1 MAAAPAS
8 GEPPLE
14 PTVEPEDPPAL
25 AEDPS
30 DAPEERPPAEGGAAV
45 APEAAP
51 AEGPAVPEVSQPS
64 EAPEGKEETKI
75 PGKKGDDEA
84 AGNGDKG
91 EEQEEEQ
98 EEEQGEEEEEQNET
112 SPKGR
117 YIKFKE
123 LLGRGAFKNVYKAF
137 DSDTGST
144 VAWNEVNITP
154 LPPSEKRRVI
164 SEVKI
169 LEKVEHKRIIGFYG
183 SWYNKAEH
191 KVVFITEIVTE
202 GTLRGFCERV
212 NGLKIS
218 VVRKWAD
225 QILEGLI
232 YLHSQTPPIIHR
244 DLKCE
249 NVFVKG
255 EDGSIKI
262 GDLGLSTQAMRDKA
276 SPGTVLGTPEFMA
289 PELYTE
295 HYDQTVDVYAFGLV
309 ILEMVSM
316 ETPYSECTNVGQ
328 IITKVTQGLP
338 PQVLERVKVKSLR
351 DFISFC
357 LTKQKLPAH
366 SDEEN
371 EVSVEGTSKSNDSA
385 TEEGSNEA
393 EKGSEGGHGG
403 AGGKETLRCLC
414 PLCQPTEDNDV
425 TYVIRRPTASEV
437 LAHHFMQSQEG
448 NDNKDL
454 VRKRGEAIE
463 EETEDTP
470 VAACATA
477 KKAAEEHGVSDN
489 KSERPAST
497 VANNASFGTERPVDE
512 HTMKSSNVNGG
523 CQAGTADSSEANLG
537 RSKAAARDTD
547 AQSSQASG
555 MVTAKGVEDSIPK
568 AVDNAGKLSTT
579 EAEVKARAQ
588 ANAQQELAS
597 AAQRKAEAALAKAQ
611 NLKDAAEAATAN
623 AAKAQAHAAMKSAT
637 AALVAD
643 PANTSQNNTGAAS
656 GTSLR
661 TESVLNPEENEIPAV
676 NSSSSTE
683 VDPDMAALLAQ
694 SRAAKAKQQEE
705 HARASSPTKVAE
717 NDAKEAEVFYRL
729 KAEVD
734 AEFEEIS
741 RQQHQHAQ
749 PSNPQMANDHSK
761 PSAEQGSGGAGGL
774 NKLSGAGGS
783 NTSRSSTPRFTGAH
797 PVVSSKNSMEEVSV
811 NDPRSRSSTSTNKSS
826 MDYDGRT
833 RLATHSFGGDDDEE
847 NGGDKLGDLIAIA
860 ARASSGNSRSMKRRK
875 RPSYRLEVV
884 LASKARQDSHN
895 GGYCFPMLTLRKVE
909 KKFVQVK
916 NEHGEKVVDSSGKAV
931 TEKKVVRYS
940 LSHFGFNLLTDSPQG
955 VAVEMAKELSESGVN
970 EYWIPI
976 ITDELIKIKNELS
989 PKAAQCFQHH

>member
-1 MAAAPAS
+1 MAEPAAPAS
-8 GEPPLE
+8 AEAP
-14 PTVEPEDPPAL
+14 VEPAVEPAVPPAP
-25 AEDPS
+25 AVVEAPG
-30 DAPEERPPAEGGAAV
+30 DAPEGQQPAAGGTAV
-45 APEAAP
+45 APESAP
-51 AEGPAVPEVSQPS
+51 AEGPAVPEVGQPS
-64 EAPEGKEETKI
+64 EAHKGKKETKI
-75 PGKKGDDEA
+75 PGKKGEDEA
-84 AGNGDKG
+84 VD
-91 EEQEEEQ
+91 
-98 EEEQGEEEEEQNET
+98 EEEEEEEEEEKNET

-123 LLGRGAFKNVYKAF
+123 LLGRGAFKDVYKAF

-218 VVRKWAD
+218 VVRKWAF
-225 QILEGLI
+225 QILDGLI

-328 IITKVTQGLP
+328 IITKVTQGIP

-351 DFISFC
+351 DFINFC

-366 SDEEN
+366 TDDEN
-371 EVSVEGTSKSNDSA
+371 EVSVEGASKSNDSA
-385 TEEGSNEA
+385 SEEGSSEA
-393 EKGSEGGHGG
+393 EKAREGGHDG
-403 AGGKETLRCLC
+403 AGGKEKLICLC
-414 PLCQPTEDNDV
+414 PQCQPTEDPEV
-425 TYVIRRPTASEV
+425 TYVIRRPTAKEV

-454 VRKRGEAIE
+454 VRKRGEATQE
-463 EETEDTP
+463 EADDASMT
-470 VAACATA
+470 ACAPA
-477 KKAAEEHGVSDN
+477 KKAPEESGTSDN
-489 KSERPAST
+489 KSDVPASA
-497 VANNASFGTERPVDE
+497 VGNNASVGTERAADNHP
-512 HTMKSSNVNGG
+512 MKNTNVNGG
-523 CQAGTADSSEANLG
+523 RQAGTADGSESNSG
-537 RSKAAARDTD
+537 RPKTAVKDTD
-547 AQSSQASG
+547 TQQSQAPG
-555 MVTAKGVEDSIPK
+555 PPGPAERGGDSTPK
-568 AVDNAGKLSTT
+568 TIDNAGKPSVH
-579 EAEVKARAQ
+579 EAKAKARAQ

-611 NLKDAAEAATAN
+611 DLKDAAEVASAN
-623 AAKAQAHAAMKSAT
+623 AAKAQAHAAMKSAK

-643 PANTSQNNTGAAS
+643 SKSTTEASMGAAS

-661 TESVLNPEENEIPAV
+661 TESVLNPEEIENPTA
-676 NSSSSTE
+676 NSSSATE

-705 HARASSPTKVAE
+705 QARAASPTKVAE
-717 NDAKEAEVFYRL
+717 NDAKEEEVFYRL

-734 AEFEEIS
+734 AEFEEMS
-741 RQQHQHAQ
+741 RQQHQHAE
-749 PSNPQMANDHSK
+749 PPNPQWC
-761 PSAEQGSGGAGGL
+761 GS
-774 NKLSGAGGS
+774 
-783 NTSRSSTPRFTGAH
+783 
-797 PVVSSKNSMEEVSV
+797 
-811 NDPRSRSSTSTNKSS
+811 
-826 MDYDGRT
+826 
-833 RLATHSFGGDDDEE
+833 
-847 NGGDKLGDLIAIA
+847 
-860 ARASSGNSRSMKRRK
+860 
-875 RPSYRLEVV
+875 
-884 LASKARQDSHN
+884 Q
-895 GGYCFPMLTLRKVE
+895 
-909 KKFVQVK
+909 
-916 NEHGEKVVDSSGKAV
+916 
-931 TEKKVVRYS
+931 
-940 LSHFGFNLLTDSPQG
+940 
-955 VAVEMAKELSESGVN
+955 
-970 EYWIPI
+970 
-976 ITDELIKIKNELS
+976 
-989 PKAAQCFQHH
+989 